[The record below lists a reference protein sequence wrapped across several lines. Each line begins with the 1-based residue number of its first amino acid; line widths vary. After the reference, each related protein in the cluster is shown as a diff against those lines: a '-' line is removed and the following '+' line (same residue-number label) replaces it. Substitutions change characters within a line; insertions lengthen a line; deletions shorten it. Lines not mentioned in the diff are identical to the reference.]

1 MMFIAST
8 LVNSPGHVLHP
19 KIDQSTVRSAEGYL

>member
-1 MMFIAST
+1 MFIIGT
-8 LVNSPGHVLHP
+8 LVNWPGHGLHP